1 MERLRRSLPYE
12 TRAAAAAI
20 REQAAVDLDTADKTL
35 DKARTDKEDNEK
47 KAAAVNALIEEA
59 KAKLNNVGDIDGSKL
74 RSDMDELI
82 VKIETSEAELS
93 EAGKRLASNE
103 SALSG
108 MNTVSEK
115 LRHLEEE
122 YRCAYALSSTVNGGL
137 RGKERVTLETYI
149 QMTYFDKIIAAANV
163 RFMKMTDG
171 QYELI
176 RRRNPDDHRSKS
188 GLDLDVVDHY
198 SGSERNV
205 KTLSGGESFK
215 ASLSLA
221 LGLSDIVRASAGGIV
236 NQDRKSVV

>member
-1 MERLRRSLPYE
+1 M
-12 TRAAAAAI
+12 
-20 REQAAVDLDTADKTL
+20 
-35 DKARTDKEDNEK
+35 
-47 KAAAVNALIEEA
+47 IEEA

-163 RFMKMTDG
+163 RFMKMTDE

-215 ASLSLA
+215 ASLSSL
-221 LGLSDIVRASAGGIV
+221 
-236 NQDRKSVV
+236 